1 MEVSIESY
9 VEKLVPWEFHIKWQ
23 GKLYPVR
30 PLTMGDVM
38 VIESMGTGP
47 TEAKSMAR
55 MQEVVQSLF
64 TAPAPD
70 VGQWRIEA
78 LMQFLFAL
86 MQYFR
91 DSTKKNMSVLMMKVE
106 S

>member
-9 VEKLVPWEFHIKWQ
+9 VEKLVPWEFNIKWQ

-55 MQEVVQSLF
+55 MREVVQGLF

-91 DSTKKNMSVLMMKVE
+91 DSTKKNMTVLMMKVE